1 MDVKESLCLLC
12 PLGCK
17 IGLRVKGQ
25 AVVGPEFCPGQG
37 LNDGRVCPRGLY
49 ATELLNHPQRMATPL
64 VRRDGR
70 LREAAWDIAI
80 GELASRLKEILS
92 ASGPESVAIV
102 TDPTR
107 STDELQAVGR
117 LARSIGTDAVAC
129 VFEPQDRPLMVAG
142 QSADAASLEEAAC
155 IVVFGDVFTTH
166 PVLSKRIIDAKYA
179 ARGNSLFVVDPRRSN
194 TAWFASEYVQNR
206 PGTEA
211 LVLAAMLKAVRA
223 FGRADSESV
232 AWVDTV
238 DDGKLLDA
246 AGVSRETVARMA
258 RSFVDAEKA
267 VVLVAPPMRG
277 IADVAL
283 VSSLASLLASVTG
296 DDKRY
301 VSLPSGGNS
310 RGAAEVAIEESWK
323 PASRL
328 VADLEAGKY
337 RALLSFG
344 ADISAAYPSSDLKRA
359 LGGLEMVATFSMFPG
374 EIEDLS
380 SVVLAGA
387 SWLESAGSATFFD
400 GSVENWQAVASPS
413 WGTLPMGDAISLL
426 QGSLGGGDESASKAG
441 SPGSSS
447 ETSVFSIAS
456 FPERLECVRK
466 ATVAASAQEM
476 TVISLAASGHSG
488 CGSTTRWIDWAA
500 EMFPRAFVELSQV
513 DAAAQGI
520 CDGDIVVL
528 TSASGEAE
536 ATARI
541 TDRLQAGVVAVPE
554 YDVEMRALFSWRAAE
569 DGWFSTAPGAVRLTG
584 KPKA

>member
-37 LNDGRVCPRGLY
+37 PNDGRVCPRGLY
-49 ATELLNHPQRMATPL
+49 ATELLNHPQRVATPL

-70 LREAAWDIAI
+70 LREVAWDDAI
-80 GELASRLKEILS
+80 GELASRLKGILS
-92 ASGPESVAIV
+92 ASGPQSVAIV

-107 STDELQAVGR
+107 STEELRAVGR
-117 LARSIGTDAVAC
+117 LARSVGTDAVSC
-129 VFEPQDRPLMVAG
+129 VFEPQDRPLMAAG
-142 QSADAASLEEAAC
+142 ASADSSSFDEAAC
-155 IVVFGDVFTTH
+155 TVAFGDVFTTH

-179 ARGNSLFVVDPRRSN
+179 ARGNSLFVVAPRRSN
-194 TAWFASEYVQNR
+194 TAWFASEHVQNR

-211 LVLAAMLKAVRA
+211 LVLASMLKAVRA
-223 FGRADSESV
+223 LGRSDSKSA

-267 VVLVAPPMRG
+267 VVVVAPPMRG
-277 IADVAL
+277 IADVGL
-283 VSSLASLLASVTG
+283 VSSLAGLLASIAG
-296 DDKRY
+296 ADRQY

-310 RGAAEVAIEESWK
+310 RGALKVAIEESWK

-328 VADLEAGKY
+328 MADLEEGKY

-344 ADISAAYPSSDLKRA
+344 ADISATYPSSELKRA
-359 LGGLEMVATFSMFPG
+359 LCGLELVATFSMLPG

-400 GSVENWQAVASPS
+400 GSVERWQAVVPPS

-426 QGSLGGGDESASKAG
+426 QRSLGAVDDSASKAASPG
-441 SPGSSS
+441 SPGKAA
-447 ETSVFSIAS
+447 SVSDAS
-456 FPERLECVRK
+456 FLERLESVRSE
-466 ATVAASAQEM
+466 AVAASAQGM
-476 TVISLAASGHSG
+476 VVISLASTGHSG
-488 CGSTTRWIDWAA
+488 CGNVTRRMDWAA
-500 EMFPRAFVELSQV
+500 EMLPWDFVELSQE
-513 DAAAQGI
+513 DATAEGI
-520 CDGDIVVL
+520 CDGDRVVL

-536 ATARI
+536 ARARI

-554 YDVEMRALFSWRAAE
+554 YDVNMRALFSWRAAD
-569 DGWFSTAPGAVRLTG
+569 DGWFSTAPGAARLTA
-584 KPKA
+584 KRKS